1 MGSGVTAP
9 ARLAALAED
18 IVTQWEGRRHRMRPF
33 LDAPGKA
40 MIVCAT
46 REICA
51 NLYAAVVALRPG
63 WHCDDLHKGVIKV
76 VYSGTPSDTS
86 PVVNH
91 VRRDSQN
98 AVIKERLRDEDDELE
113 IVIVKDMMLTG
124 YDSSP
129 LHTLYLDRPLKGA
142 LLMQTLARV
151 NRTFRGEEDGLLVA
165 DAPLADNLQKALS
178 EYTQQDRERKPLG
191 RSAEEAVA
199 LTETLLATLG
209 ELLSG
214 FDWKAVLRGGGK
226 RAFLHAVHKTV
237 EYVRDPATPGNQVP
251 DGEES
256 LAARYR
262 KLSGQLARA
271 WAEDV
276 PSSVE
281 LRWRPSDHQAAST
294 FSSCRVAPTG

>member
-1 MGSGVTAP
+1 M
-9 ARLAALAED
+9 
-18 IVTQWEGRRHRMRPF
+18 
-33 LDAPGKA
+33 
-40 MIVCAT
+40 
-46 REICA
+46 
-51 NLYAAVVALRPG
+51 
-63 WHCDDLHKGVIKV
+63 
-76 VYSGTPSDTS
+76 
-86 PVVNH
+86 
-91 VRRDSQN
+91 
-98 AVIKERLRDEDDELE
+98 
-113 IVIVKDMMLTG
+113 
-124 YDSSP
+124 
-129 LHTLYLDRPLKGA
+129 
-142 LLMQTLARV
+142 
-151 NRTFRGEEDGLLVA
+151 NRTFRGKEDGLLVA
-165 DAPLADNLQKALS
+165 YAPLADNLQKALS

>member
-1 MGSGVTAP
+1 M
-9 ARLAALAED
+9 
-18 IVTQWEGRRHRMRPF
+18 
-33 LDAPGKA
+33 
-40 MIVCAT
+40 
-46 REICA
+46 
-51 NLYAAVVALRPG
+51 
-63 WHCDDLHKGVIKV
+63 
-76 VYSGTPSDTS
+76 
-86 PVVNH
+86 
-91 VRRDSQN
+91 
-98 AVIKERLRDEDDELE
+98 
-113 IVIVKDMMLTG
+113 
-124 YDSSP
+124 
-129 LHTLYLDRPLKGA
+129 
-142 LLMQTLARV
+142 
-151 NRTFRGEEDGLLVA
+151 NRTFRGKEDGLLVA
-165 DAPLADNLQKALS
+165 YAPLADNLQKALS

-281 LRWRPSDHQAAST
+281 LRWRPGDHQAAST
-294 FSSCRVAPTG
+294 CSVWLVAPTGWVTRSSVSRRDRRCMWPLTRRNCLPASTIPAAHQRSAIVASRQRLTFEL